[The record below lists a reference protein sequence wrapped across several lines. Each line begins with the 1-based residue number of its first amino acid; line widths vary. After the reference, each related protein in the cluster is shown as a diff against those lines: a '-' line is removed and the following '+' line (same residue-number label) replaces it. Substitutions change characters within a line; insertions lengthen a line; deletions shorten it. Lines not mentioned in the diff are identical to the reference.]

1 MLIVDPV
8 KRITIPEI
16 RQHRWFQTH
25 LPRYLA
31 VSPPDTVEQAKK
43 VGFSA
48 IWRLIEFTCCD
59 SNNIS
64 YVLQINE
71 EIVQEVVN
79 MGFDR
84 NQVLESLRNRTQ
96 NDVCSFL
103 SLMLL
108 IPETSFQ

>member
-43 VGFSA
+43 VGFTA
-48 IWRLIEFTCCD
+48 IWNLKE
-59 SNNIS
+59 SHA
-64 YVLQINE
+64 V
-71 EIVQEVVN
+71 IVTT
-79 MGFDR
+79 
-84 NQVLESLRNRTQ
+84 SLLFFRSMRR
-96 NDVCSFL
+96 
-103 SLMLL
+103 
-108 IPETSFQ
+108 